1 MNLKTHDER
10 GAWWPVLLTATVTF
24 GALYMVRS
32 TLPPVLLA
40 GIMAYLLNPFVDFGE
55 RRALPRWA
63 VIGLIYLII
72 VGLIIISV
80 FYLVPALI
88 NQLTDIQREL
98 RSLWPLVPAYL
109 DVWVDWAR
117 ARFPSAVST
126 IFGDEPLGV
135 RVIAGAQ
142 SWITSAIAQAPTMLT
157 SVISNIA
164 NFLLYFVMVP
174 FIAFFLLRDGRA
186 FKMWLIQLVPNRYF
200 ETTLHVVG
208 GIGESVGWYL
218 RGLLIQATILATAAS
233 IGLSIAGVKYAVIIG
248 IVAGVVNMIPYIGPT
263 FGILIGVMI
272 VVTTGEG
279 SILGILI
286 VFGIAQFIDNWLVA
300 PVVMSRSVKL
310 HPLIVFL
317 AVILGG
323 TYAGILGM
331 FLAIPVTGAAFVTFR
346 RMREGLKPPVYAT
359 EP

>member
-10 GAWWPVLLTATVTF
+10 GAWWPVLLTAAVTF
-24 GALYMVRS
+24 AALYMVRS
-32 TLPPVLLA
+32 TLPPVILA

-98 RSLWPLVPAYL
+98 MSLWPLVPAYL

-117 ARFPSAVST
+117 IRFPSAVSM
-126 IFGDEPLGV
+126 IVGDEPLGL
-135 RVIAGAQ
+135 RVVAGAQ
-142 SWITSAIAQAPTMLT
+142 SWIASAIAQAPTMVT
-157 SVISNIA
+157 SVLTNIA
-164 NFLLYFVMVP
+164 SFLLYFVMVP

-200 ETTLHVVG
+200 ETTLHIVG

-218 RGLLIQATILATAAS
+218 RGLLIQATILATVAS
-233 IGLSIAGVKYAVIIG
+233 IGLSIVGVKYAVIIG
-248 IVAGVVNMIPYIGPT
+248 VISGIANMIPYVGPT
-263 FGILIGVMI
+263 FGVLIGLMI
-272 VVTTGEG
+272 VVTTSKG
-279 SILGILI
+279 SIFGVLI
-286 VFGIAQFIDNWLVA
+286 VFGIAQFIDNWFVA
-300 PVVMSRSVKL
+300 PFVMSRSVKL

-346 RMREGLKPPVYAT
+346 RLREGLKPPVYAM